1 MPAYL
6 DTSSRVT
13 RFSNQTFGHLHTFV
27 HLGQRSV
34 RNNPPPVCLCWCP
47 VLVNTPSCLSDLRAL
62 SEKDDVPRRGRVGSP
77 RLLQGSLSDYMPNI
91 CASPAGSGSVSPAE
105 ALAVA
110 CTLTNRR

>member
-27 HLGQRSV
+27 HLGREASV
-34 RNNPPPVCLCWCP
+34 ISP
-47 VLVNTPSCLSDLRAL
+47 PSCLSDLRAL

-77 RLLQGSLSDYMPNI
+77 KLLQGSLSNYMPNI

>member
-1 MPAYL
+1 MRIMSPPKFIMN
-6 DTSSRVT
+6 TSLIMRLIITLIV
-13 RFSNQTFGHLHTFV
+13 FQCV
-27 HLGQRSV
+27 
-34 RNNPPPVCLCWCP
+34 
-47 VLVNTPSCLSDLRAL
+47 SDLRAL

>member
-1 MPAYL
+1 MKAAHLLLRP
-6 DTSSRVT
+6 SSRRYFLRKGAQQQLQSQLAAAQSQLAARDAEVAKL
-13 RFSNQTFGHLHTFV
+13 Q
-27 HLGQRSV
+27 
-34 RNNPPPVCLCWCP
+34 
-47 VLVNTPSCLSDLRAL
+47 RAL

>member
-27 HLGQRSV
+27 HLGARSV
-34 RNNPPPVCLCWCP
+34 RNIP
-47 VLVNTPSCLSDLRAL
+47 PSCLSDLRAL